1 MSPCSPYFFN
11 SREDALLIW
20 TVVIVG
26 YALSKDPR
34 GIGGSILGVVRAVLS
49 PKLLLVF
56 GSATAYNAGLVFAA
70 ARLGLWHAG
79 ALKETIYWFVGT
91 AIVLVGQAV
100 MIERGAPS
108 PLRRVLVR
116 VLAITALAEFA
127 ANLYA
132 FPLGVEL
139 PLTLLLIV
147 FVMLQ
152 AYAPYDQNATPA
164 TRKFIDVVV
173 TLIGITYLSSV
184 SSPRVISD
192 PGGFFNRSTAE
203 DMLVGPALTAALLP
217 VLYGL
222 AWWSG
227 ASSASCGLACTAG
240 AGLDHVDNRGRWV
253 SRVDISARSFSRT
266 PVCRTI
272 LASRFQVLALPHP
285 LARRWDEVRQSWK
298 LQIRK
303 RLQKRIRV

>member
-1 MSPCSPYFFN
+1 VPPDFFN

-56 GSATAYNAGLVFAA
+56 GSAIAYSAGLVFAA
-70 ARLGLWHAG
+70 ARLGLWHTG

-152 AYAPYDQNATPA
+152 AYTPYDQNATPA

-173 TLIGITYLSSV
+173 TLIGITYLSHFLA
-184 SSPRVISD
+184 RVISD

-203 DMLVGPALTAALLP
+203 DVLVGPALTAALLP

-222 AWWSG
+222 AWWSRREQHQLRARLYG
-227 ASSASCGLACTAG
+227 G
-240 AGLDHVDNRGRWV
+240 GR
-253 SRVDISARSFSRT
+253 T
-266 PVCRTI
+266 
-272 LASRFQVLALPHP
+272 
-285 LARRWDEVRQSWK
+285 
-298 LQIRK
+298 
-303 RLQKRIRV
+303 

>member
-1 MSPCSPYFFN
+1 M
-11 SREDALLIW
+11 RA
-20 TVVIVG
+20 
-26 YALSKDPR
+26 ALSR
-34 GIGGSILGVVRAVLS
+34 
-49 PKLLLVF
+49 KLLLVF
-56 GSATAYNAGLVFAA
+56 GSVLAYSGGLVFAA
-70 ARLGLWHAG
+70 GRLGLWHVG
-79 ALKETIYWFVGT
+79 ALKETVYWFVGT

-108 PLRRVLVR
+108 LLRRVLVR
-116 VLAITALAEFA
+116 VLAITALAEFV

-152 AYAPYDQNATPA
+152 AYAPYDQNATPV

-173 TLIGITYLSSV
+173 TFIGVTYLSYFLA
-184 SSPRVISD
+184 RVISD
-192 PGGFFNRSTAE
+192 PCGFFNRSTAE
-203 DMLVGPALTAALLP
+203 DMLVGPALTVALLP

-222 AWWSG
+222 AWWSDV
-227 ASSASCGLACTAG
+227 SSMSCGPACTAG

-303 RLQKRIRV
+303 SLQKLTRV